1 MRENGRPKE
10 TVKVSSS
17 SLCPSKAHL
26 YGVRQPRQPST
37 ELSWPGQSFIFFFL
51 SNLIQPNVYIK
62 LVESSRGGEERG
74 RARGVRGGEGGE
86 GG

>member
-1 MRENGRPKE
+1 MP
-10 TVKVSSS
+10 SS

-74 RARGVRGGEGGE
+74 GEGKKGGEGVRGSRGGEEGGE
-86 GG
+86 IACS

>member
-1 MRENGRPKE
+1 M
-10 TVKVSSS
+10 SSS

-74 RARGVRGGEGGE
+74 GGGARGSRGGEEGGE
-86 GG
+86 IACS

>member
-1 MRENGRPKE
+1 M
-10 TVKVSSS
+10 SSS

-37 ELSWPGQSFIFFFL
+37 ELSWPSQSFIFFFL

-74 RARGVRGGEGGE
+74 GGGRGGRGGVRRGGEIACS
-86 GG
+86 

>member
-1 MRENGRPKE
+1 M
-10 TVKVSSS
+10 SSS

-51 SNLIQPNVYIK
+51 SNSIQPNVYIK

-74 RARGVRGGEGGE
+74 GGRGGIREVVRGGGE
-86 GG
+86 IACS

>member
-1 MRENGRPKE
+1 M
-10 TVKVSSS
+10 SSS

-51 SNLIQPNVYIK
+51 SNSIQPNVYIK

-74 RARGVRGGEGGE
+74 GGARGDKGGGEGG
-86 GG
+86 GVR

>member
-1 MRENGRPKE
+1 M
-10 TVKVSSS
+10 SSS

-74 RARGVRGGEGGE
+74 GRGGRGGGEEGGE
-86 GG
+86 IACS

>member
-1 MRENGRPKE
+1 M
-10 TVKVSSS
+10 SSS

-26 YGVRQPRQPST
+26 YGVRQPRQPSS

-51 SNLIQPNVYIK
+51 IKSIQPNVYIK

-74 RARGVRGGEGGE
+74 GARGARGARGVRGSRGGEEGG
-86 GG
+86 

>member
-1 MRENGRPKE
+1 M
-10 TVKVSSS
+10 SSS

-51 SNLIQPNVYIK
+51 SNLIQPNVYIE
-62 LVESSRGGEERG
+62 LVESSRGGEEG
-74 RARGVRGGEGGE
+74 GGGGEGVE

>member
-1 MRENGRPKE
+1 M
-10 TVKVSSS
+10 TSS

-62 LVESSRGGEERG
+62 LVESSRGGEKGGGRG
-74 RARGVRGGEGGE
+74 RKGGRGVRGSRGGEEGGE
-86 GG
+86 IACS

>member
-1 MRENGRPKE
+1 M
-10 TVKVSSS
+10 SSS

-74 RARGVRGGEGGE
+74 GGARGSRGGEEGGE
-86 GG
+86 IACS

>member
-1 MRENGRPKE
+1 M
-10 TVKVSSS
+10 SSS

-74 RARGVRGGEGGE
+74 GGARGSRGGEEGGGGE
-86 GG
+86 IACS

>member
-1 MRENGRPKE
+1 M
-10 TVKVSSS
+10 SSS

-51 SNLIQPNVYIK
+51 SNSIQPNVYIK

-74 RARGVRGGEGGE
+74 GARGDKGGGEGG
-86 GG
+86 GVR